1 VGAAGV
7 AAVNEQYSCHGDK
20 KTAATDA
27 WRHQR
32 SRIGNNP
39 ARMMLTIALAC
50 AGCNQNDVVAADKS
64 LVLAEYQFNG
74 SIS

>member
-1 VGAAGV
+1 
-7 AAVNEQYSCHGDK
+7 
-20 KTAATDA
+20 
-27 WRHQR
+27 
-32 SRIGNNP
+32 
-39 ARMMLTIALAC
+39 MMLTIALVC